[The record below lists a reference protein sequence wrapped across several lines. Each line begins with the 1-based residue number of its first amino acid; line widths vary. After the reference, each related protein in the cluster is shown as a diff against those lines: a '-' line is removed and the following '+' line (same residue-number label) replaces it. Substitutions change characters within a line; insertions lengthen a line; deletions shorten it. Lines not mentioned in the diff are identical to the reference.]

1 MRKYRLKKS
10 VWTVNCSDLNDSR
23 IIVVNLYGL
32 KYNVQ
37 IDEVEDVINRYGIR
51 YGRTNEKSECV

>member
-1 MRKYRLKKS
+1 MLHPPSKVTLS
-10 VWTVNCSDLNDSR
+10 